1 MALYFIGDLQGCHA
15 PLQRLLRA
23 IDFSP
28 SRDTVFLLG
37 DLVNRGPDSLG
48 VLKTLAG
55 YGDAAQCLLG
65 NHDLHLL
72 TVGYGIRQAHRGDT
86 LEGVLAAPDSPAWLD
101 WLRHQRMAL
110 MAQGWLLVH
119 AGVLPQWTAGHTLE
133 LAREVEQALQAHD
146 PRPFLASMYGN
157 SPASWHEDLQGPD
170 RLRVIVNALTRLR
183 FCKADGEMEFASK
196 GKALTP
202 PVGGYMPWF
211 EVPGRASAG
220 VPMAFGHW
228 STLGLGA
235 AETTP
240 VMRNNT
246 LALDTGC
253 VWGQCLTAARIGK
266 APGAFE
272 LISVDCADQ
281 AKPLINS
288 ARSSRP

>member
-28 SRDTVFLLG
+28 SRDTIYLLG
-37 DLVNRGPDSLG
+37 DLVNRGPESLA
-48 VLKTLAG
+48 VLQTLAG
-55 YGDAAQCLLG
+55 FGDAAQSLLG

-86 LEGVLAAPDSPAWLD
+86 LQAILEAPDSAAWLD

-110 MAQGWLLVH
+110 MAHGWLMVH
-119 AGVLPQWTAGHTLE
+119 AGVLPQWSAGRTLE
-133 LAREVEQALQAHD
+133 LAREVEQALQASD
-146 PRPFLASMYGN
+146 PRPFLTGMYGN
-157 SPASWHEDLQGPD
+157 SPARWDDSLQGID

-196 GKALTP
+196 GKALAP
-202 PVGGYMPWF
+202 PPGGYMPWF

-220 VPMAFGHW
+220 VPVAFGHW

-253 VWGQCLTAARIGK
+253 AWGDCLTAARIGA

-272 LISVDCADQ
+272 LISVVCQD
-281 AKPLINS
+281 L
-288 ARSSRP
+288 RPGA

>member
-15 PLQRLLRA
+15 PLQRLLQA

-28 SRDTVFLLG
+28 SRDTIYLLG
-37 DLVNRGPDSLG
+37 DLVNRGPQSLA
-48 VLKTLAG
+48 VLQTLAG
-55 YGDAAQCLLG
+55 FGDAAQSLLG

-72 TVGYGIRQAHRGDT
+72 TVGYGIRHAHRGDT
-86 LEGVLAAPDSPAWLD
+86 LQEILDAPDCAAWLD

-110 MAQGWLLVH
+110 MAHGWLMVH
-119 AGVLPQWTAGHTLE
+119 AGVLPQWSAGRTLE
-133 LAREVEQALQAHD
+133 LAREVEQALQAPD
-146 PRPFLASMYGN
+146 PRPFLTGMYGN
-157 SPASWHEDLQGPD
+157 SPARWDEGLQGID

-196 GKALTP
+196 GQALEP
-202 PVGGYMPWF
+202 PAGGYLPWF

-220 VPMAFGHW
+220 VPIAFGHW

-240 VMRNNT
+240 VIRNNT

-253 VWGQCLTAARIGK
+253 AWGDCLTAARIGA

-272 LISVDCADQ
+272 LISVACQDM
-281 AKPLINS
+281 
-288 ARSSRP
+288 RPGA